1 MKKMNKK
8 GILTVVSGFS
18 GAGKGTVM
26 RELLNQYDYG
36 LSISATTRSPRAGE
50 VDGKEYFFL
59 TRDRFESMIE
69 QNELIEWAE
78 YVGNYYGTP
87 KQYVED
93 QLSLG
98 KDVILEIEIQ
108 GALKIKEQFE
118 DALLLF
124 IAPPTADELKRRL
137 VKRGTEDIET
147 INKRLIRAYEEAAF
161 MNHYD
166 YIVVNDDLNTCVKQ
180 IHQIIQNEHCKSS
193 KIQEFIDEITNELEA
208 FQRGE

>member
-1 MKKMNKK
+1 MSKK

-26 RELLNQYDYG
+26 RELLKQYEYG
-36 LSISATTRSPRAGE
+36 LSISATTRSPRVGE
-50 VDGKEYFFL
+50 VDGKDYFFL
-59 TRDRFESMIE
+59 TRERFESMIV

-108 GALKIKEQFE
+108 GALQVKEQFE

-147 INKRLIRAYEEAAF
+147 INKRLIRAYDEAAF

-166 YIVVNDDLNTCVKQ
+166 YIVVNDELNTCVKQ
-180 IHQIIQNEHCKSS
+180 IHQIIQNEHSKSS
-193 KIQEFIDEITNELEA
+193 KIQEFIDEITNELKA